1 MFHAYRACAEE
12 GWNHMDV
19 CGSCAI
25 NKITVKYRFPIP
37 RLDDLLDELYGV
49 MLFSKIDLMSALSSD
64 YDERGG

>member
-1 MFHAYRACAEE
+1 MCV
-12 GWNHMDV
+12 D
-19 CGSCAI
+19 SCAI